1 MKILIADDEPLAR
14 EHLSHLVSQLPGYKA
29 LKPLA
34 ENGHT
39 ALQLVATLK
48 PDILLLNLNLASL
61 DGLQVA
67 AQLCTQTDA
76 PAIIFC
82 VAPTDYNLQLL
93 AASAVDYLLQPITAQ
108 PLQTALAAAQPLS
121 LAQLVAFSR
130 APTALKL
137 PRTHLNARTH
147 RGLEL
152 IPLAQVIHC
161 VADSKY
167 VTVRHTH
174 GETLLDESLKAL
186 QEEFGE
192 HFVRI
197 HRNALVSRAHI
208 QHLQR
213 TTSGHYQLHLRNAPE
228 PLSVSRR
235 NVTALR
241 ALINNL

>member
-1 MKILIADDEPLAR
+1 MKVLIADNEPLAR
-14 EHLSHLVSQLPGYKA
+14 EHLNCLISQLAGYTA
-29 LKPLA
+29 LKPQA
-34 ENGHT
+34 DNGQS

-48 PDILLLNLNLASL
+48 PDILLLNLKLAHF

-82 VAPTDYNLQLL
+82 LAPNDYSQRFLE
-93 AASAVDYLLQPITAQ
+93 AGAVNYLLKPISAQ
-108 PLQTALAAAQPLS
+108 QLPAALATAHPLS

-130 APTALKL
+130 TPTALKL

-152 IPLAQVIHC
+152 IPIEQVIYC
-161 VADSKY
+161 IADSKY
-167 VTVRHTH
+167 VTVRHNH
-174 GETLLDESLKAL
+174 GETLLDESLKSL

-192 HFVRI
+192 YFVRI
-197 HRNALVSRAHI
+197 HRNALVRREYI

-213 TTSGHYQLHLRNAPE
+213 TANGHYLLHLHNAPE

-235 NVTALR
+235 NVAALR
-241 ALINNL
+241 SLINKL